1 MVTPTANSVLELLRK
16 LPPRERLKVISQ
28 ALPEVERSLAGKPR
42 KLKTLHGLWKDY
54 RFAPSEKDIDEIRDE
69 VWNDFPREDIA

>member
-1 MVTPTANSVLELLRK
+1 MVTPTANSVLEMLRK

-28 ALPEVERSLAGKPR
+28 ALPEVERSLASKPR

-54 RFAPSEKDIDEIRDE
+54 RFAASNKDIAEIRD
-69 VWNDFPREDIA
+69 VMWNDFPREDLA